1 MSLMYSC
8 LELHVSLTNVQVKK
22 IQADRDLL
30 FQENEDQ
37 ARELSLSLTNCHTYD
52 SHIYSDSVCVCVC
65 LSLQI

>member
-1 MSLMYSC
+1 MSLMYS

-37 ARELSLSLTNCHTYD
+37 ARELSLSLSLTNCHTY
-52 SHIYSDSVCVCVC
+52 I
-65 LSLQI
+65 L